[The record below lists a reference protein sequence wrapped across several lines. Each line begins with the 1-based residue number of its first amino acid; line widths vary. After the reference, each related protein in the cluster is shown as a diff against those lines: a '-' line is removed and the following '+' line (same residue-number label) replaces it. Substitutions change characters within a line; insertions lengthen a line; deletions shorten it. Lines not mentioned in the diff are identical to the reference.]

1 MSILR
6 RIERLD
12 AKVGI
17 PRPADAPHLTSYHA
31 LLSFSGNV
39 FQMLVCIVCG
49 FGGAWCLWITANHL
63 RITTGWWLILFLGG
77 MLWMVILGFLDA
89 ANVLRSYL
97 RINQRITHGSAM
109 WADVQW
115 LKAERFARS
124 SKEKIL
130 PGELRLGSLP
140 TAHSLVLPA
149 SHTMRHIGIFGP
161 PGSGKSATFLMS
173 FIRDWAKT
181 GSVIV
186 LDPKGELYA
195 QTAAGY
201 KTVYRLDL
209 QDPSFSNPWNFLPHC
224 KGNAEFA
231 HEVASIIIGLDETRH
246 SSDSEKFWQ
255 VSEVAALT
263 AILLHLPQ
271 VENYPIPAGIIDF
284 IATRELEPNPAKP
297 NAIIMGD
304 EMMQSADPSVRRYW
318 GTFAKAKRELQGNIL
333 TGVSVK
339 CDPFTTPH
347 IRRITDCPPGA
358 RSTAIELEML
368 RNPGTAIYVVI
379 PEGDASR
386 YSTFLATFFGL
397 AMSTLRKLPVNQNT
411 PPALFVFDEAGNIPI
426 HGLKEMLGVGRGR
439 KVGIVLGYQNLSQVH
454 SQYGEHGGDAILGS
468 IGTMIFLP
476 GLDDKT
482 SRYASGRVGKTT
494 VLQRTSVDATGTKY
508 DNERQAE
515 HARDLMDHAELRQLV
530 RHTQAVAIIDNV
542 PPVRFSFPP
551 YAIRANATDPVPTLL
566 ADTNSEEVSND

>member
-1 MSILR
+1 
-6 RIERLD
+6 
-12 AKVGI
+12 
-17 PRPADAPHLTSYHA
+17 
-31 LLSFSGNV
+31 
-39 FQMLVCIVCG
+39 
-49 FGGAWCLWITANHL
+49 
-63 RITTGWWLILFLGG
+63 
-77 MLWMVILGFLDA
+77 
-89 ANVLRSYL
+89 
-97 RINQRITHGSAM
+97 
-109 WADVQW
+109 
-115 LKAERFARS
+115 
-124 SKEKIL
+124 
-130 PGELRLGSLP
+130 
-140 TAHSLVLPA
+140 
-149 SHTMRHIGIFGP
+149 MRHIGIFGP

-195 QTAAGY
+195 QTAAEY

-209 QDPSFSNPWNFLPHC
+209 QDPTFSNPWNFVPHC

-246 SSDSEKFWQ
+246 ASDSEKFWQ
-255 VSEVAALT
+255 VSEIAALT

-271 VENYPIPAGIIDF
+271 VEKYPIPARINEF
-284 IATRELEPNPAKP
+284 IATRDLDPNPAMP
-297 NAIIMGD
+297 ESLTMGQ
-304 EMMQSADPSVRRYW
+304 EMMESSDPQVRLYW
-318 GTFAKAKRELQGNIL
+318 GTFAKAKRELQGSIL

-339 CDPFTTPH
+339 CAPFCTPNV
-347 IRRITDCPPGA
+347 RRITECPPNL
-358 RSTAIELEML
+358 RSTGIELGML
-368 RNPGTAIYVVI
+368 REPGSAIYVVV

-397 AMSTLRKLPVNQNT
+397 AMNTLRKLPVERDT

-439 KVGIVLGYQNLSQVH
+439 RVGLVLGYQNLSQVH
-454 SQYGEHGGDAILGS
+454 AQYGEHGGDAILGS

-482 SRYASGRVGKTT
+482 ARYAAGRVGKTT

-508 DNERQAE
+508 DNERHAE
-515 HARDLMDHAELRQLV
+515 HIRDLLDHSELRQLV

-542 PPVRFSFPP
+542 PPIKFRFPP
-551 YAIRANATDPVPTLL
+551 FALRARVTEPARSLL
-566 ADTNSEEVSND
+566 HEQTVSKELTNG